1 MRPVLRAPLS
11 SVRACAQALYAF
23 REAARLRGDD
33 RELLGHCALAA
44 LDVGLFEE
52 ALYHAGRALA
62 LGGTPLPQVSSLVAQ
77 AVAKDLKASDGTK
90 TRRLLEK
97 AHVLLEDYCAAA
109 PTSAVHWEA
118 RLHLEQHCGGA
129 GGAAAGAAG
138 VKRTLRLQLAAY
150 RNHAPWTSDAATL
163 GAVVEVAAQLVEAL
177 LDKGDAAH
185 VQAARKMVDGL
196 LYAASEKL
204 AASPGCESLR
214 MLQSRIKRHDDDDD

>member
-1 MRPVLRAPLS
+1 V
-11 SVRACAQALYAF
+11 QALYAF

-97 AHVLLEDYCAAA
+97 AHALLEDYCAAA

-129 GGAAAGAAG
+129 GGGAAGAAG

-177 LDKGDAAH
+177 LEGGGGEDGGELREAK
-185 VQAARKMVDGL
+185 RLVDEL
-196 LYAASEKL
+196 QHAASEKL
-204 AASPGCESLR
+204 AATEGCEQLR
-214 MLQSRIKRHDDDDD
+214 MLQAKIARHDDD